1 MAFKIFMRVFAL
13 ILLAILA
20 FPATA
25 EPIKIGYI
33 DTEKVVNN
41 LSQYQQ
47 ENNSIIKEFESK
59 KQELLDL
66 FNHIELVRAN
76 LNKIDKSLNE
86 NDFQIELNK
95 VLELE
100 SSFQQETEYWQEKI
114 NQKKIDLLQKI
125 EIVINKAIKEF
136 AINEGYDLI
145 LYENAAFVSKN
156 VNITNKIISII
167 EGM

>member
-1 MAFKIFMRVFAL
+1 MRVFTL
-13 ILLAILA
+13 FLLAFLA
-20 FPATA
+20 LSVTA
-25 EPIKIGYI
+25 ESIKIGYI
-33 DTEKVVNN
+33 DTEKVVNS

-47 ENNSIIKEFESK
+47 ENDGIIQEFESK

-167 EGM
+167 EDM

>member
-1 MAFKIFMRVFAL
+1 MRVFAL
-13 ILLAILA
+13 IFLA
-20 FPATA
+20 FLAFHAIA

-33 DTEKVVNN
+33 DTEKVVNS

-47 ENNSIIKEFESK
+47 ENDDIIQDFESK

-95 VLELE
+95 VLDLE

-167 EGM
+167 EDM

>member
-1 MAFKIFMRVFAL
+1 MRVFTL
-13 ILLAILA
+13 FFLAFLA
-20 FPATA
+20 FPITA
-25 EPIKIGYI
+25 ESIKIGYI
-33 DTEKVVNN
+33 DTEKVVNS

-47 ENNSIIKEFESK
+47 ENDGIIQEFESK

-86 NDFQIELNK
+86 SNFQIELNK

-125 EIVINKAIKEF
+125 EIVVNKAIKEF
-136 AINEGYDLI
+136 AITEGYDLI

-156 VNITNKIISII
+156 VNISNKIISII
-167 EGM
+167 EEM

>member
-1 MAFKIFMRVFAL
+1 MRVFAL
-13 ILLAILA
+13 IFLAFLA

-33 DTEKVVNN
+33 DTEKVVNS

-47 ENNSIIKEFESK
+47 ENDGIIQEFESK

-156 VNITNKIISII
+156 VNISNKIISII
-167 EGM
+167 EDM

>member
-1 MAFKIFMRVFAL
+1 MRVFVL
-13 ILLAILA
+13 FLLAFLA
-20 FPATA
+20 FPVTA

-33 DTEKVVNN
+33 DTEKVVNS

-47 ENNSIIKEFESK
+47 ENDGIIQEFESK

-125 EIVINKAIKEF
+125 EIVVNEAIKEF
-136 AINEGYDLI
+136 AITEGYDLI

-156 VNITNKIISII
+156 VNISNKIISII
-167 EGM
+167 EEM

>member
-1 MAFKIFMRVFAL
+1 MRVFAL
-13 ILLAILA
+13 IFLAFLA

-33 DTEKVVNN
+33 DTEKVVNS

-47 ENNSIIKEFESK
+47 ENDDIIQEFESK

-156 VNITNKIISII
+156 INITNKIISII
-167 EGM
+167 EDM

>member
-1 MAFKIFMRVFAL
+1 MRVFAL
-13 ILLAILA
+13 FFLA
-20 FPATA
+20 FLASPVTA
-25 EPIKIGYI
+25 ESIKIGYI
-33 DTEKVVNN
+33 DTEKVVNS
-41 LSQYQQ
+41 LTQYQQ
-47 ENNSIIKEFESK
+47 ENADIIQEFESK

-167 EGM
+167 EDM

>member
-1 MAFKIFMRVFAL
+1 MRVFAL

-33 DTEKVVNN
+33 DTEKVVNS

-47 ENNSIIKEFESK
+47 ENDGIIQEFESK
-59 KQELLDL
+59 KQELLNL

-156 VNITNKIISII
+156 INITNKIISII
-167 EGM
+167 EDI

>member
-1 MAFKIFMRVFAL
+1 MRVFAL
-13 ILLAILA
+13 IFLAFLA

-33 DTEKVVNN
+33 DTEKVVNS

-47 ENNSIIKEFESK
+47 ENDGIIQEFESK

-76 LNKIDKSLNE
+76 LSKIDKSLNE
-86 NDFQIELNK
+86 SDFQIELNK

-167 EGM
+167 EDM

>member
-1 MAFKIFMRVFAL
+1 MRVFAL
-13 ILLAILA
+13 FLLAFLA
-20 FPATA
+20 FPVTA
-25 EPIKIGYI
+25 ESIKIGYI
-33 DTEKVVNN
+33 DTEKVVNS
-41 LSQYQQ
+41 LTQYQQ
-47 ENNSIIKEFESK
+47 ENADIIQEFESK

-76 LNKIDKSLNE
+76 LTKIDKSLNE
-86 NDFQIELNK
+86 SNFQIELNK

-125 EIVINKAIKEF
+125 EIVVNEAIKEF
-136 AINEGYDLI
+136 AITEGYDLI

-156 VNITNKIISII
+156 VNISNKIISII
-167 EGM
+167 EEM

>member
-1 MAFKIFMRVFAL
+1 MRVFAL
-13 ILLAILA
+13 IFLAFLA

-33 DTEKVVNN
+33 DTEKVVNS

-47 ENNSIIKEFESK
+47 ENEGIIQEFESK
-59 KQELLDL
+59 KQELLNL

-156 VNITNKIISII
+156 INITNKIISII
-167 EGM
+167 EDM

>member
-1 MAFKIFMRVFAL
+1 MRVFAL
-13 ILLAILA
+13 IFLAFLA
-20 FPATA
+20 FPAPA

-33 DTEKVVNN
+33 DTEKVVNS
-41 LSQYQQ
+41 LTQYQQ
-47 ENNSIIKEFESK
+47 ENADIIQEFESK
-59 KQELLDL
+59 KQELLNL

-156 VNITNKIISII
+156 INITNKIISII

>member
-1 MAFKIFMRVFAL
+1 MRVFAL
-13 ILLAILA
+13 FLLAFLA
-20 FPATA
+20 FPVTA
-25 EPIKIGYI
+25 ESIKIGYI
-33 DTEKVVNN
+33 DTEKVVNS
-41 LSQYQQ
+41 LTQYQQ
-47 ENNSIIKEFESK
+47 ENADIIQEFESK

-76 LNKIDKSLNE
+76 LSKIDKSLNE
-86 NDFQIELNK
+86 SNFQIELNK

-125 EIVINKAIKEF
+125 EIVVNEAIKEF
-136 AINEGYDLI
+136 AITEGYDLI

-156 VNITNKIISII
+156 VNISNKIISII
-167 EGM
+167 EEM

>member
-1 MAFKIFMRVFAL
+1 MRVFAL
-13 ILLAILA
+13 FLLAFLA
-20 FPATA
+20 LPVNA
-25 EPIKIGYI
+25 ESIKIGYI
-33 DTEKVVNN
+33 DTEKVVNS

-47 ENNSIIKEFESK
+47 ENADIIQEFESK

-76 LNKIDKSLNE
+76 LSKIDKSLNE
-86 NDFQIELNK
+86 SDFQIELNK
-95 VLELE
+95 ALELE

-125 EIVINKAIKEF
+125 EIVVNEAIKEF
-136 AINEGYDLI
+136 AINEGYELI

-156 VNITNKIISII
+156 INITNKIISII

>member
-1 MAFKIFMRVFAL
+1 MRVFTL
-13 ILLAILA
+13 FLLAFLA
-20 FPATA
+20 LSVTA
-25 EPIKIGYI
+25 ESIKIGYI
-33 DTEKVVNN
+33 DTEKVVNS
-41 LSQYQQ
+41 LTQYQQ
-47 ENNSIIKEFESK
+47 ENNSIIQEFESK

-167 EGM
+167 EDM

>member
-1 MAFKIFMRVFAL
+1 MRVFVL
-13 ILLAILA
+13 IFLA
-20 FPATA
+20 FLALPATA

-33 DTEKVVNN
+33 DTEKVVNS

-47 ENNSIIKEFESK
+47 ENDGIIQEFESK

-156 VNITNKIISII
+156 INITNKIISII
-167 EGM
+167 EDM

>member
-1 MAFKIFMRVFAL
+1 MRVFAL
-13 ILLAILA
+13 FLLAFLA
-20 FPATA
+20 FPVTA
-25 EPIKIGYI
+25 ESIKIGYI
-33 DTEKVVNN
+33 DTEKVVNS
-41 LSQYQQ
+41 LTQYQQ
-47 ENNSIIKEFESK
+47 KNADIIQEFESK

-66 FNHIELVRAN
+66 FNHIELVRTN

-86 NDFQIELNK
+86 NNFQIELNK

-167 EGM
+167 EDM

>member
-1 MAFKIFMRVFAL
+1 MRVFAL
-13 ILLAILA
+13 IFLAFLA

-33 DTEKVVNN
+33 DTEKVVNS

-47 ENNSIIKEFESK
+47 ENDGIIQEFESK

-156 VNITNKIISII
+156 INITNKIISII
-167 EGM
+167 EDI

>member
-1 MAFKIFMRVFAL
+1 MRVFAL
-13 ILLAILA
+13 IFLA
-20 FPATA
+20 FLALPATA
-25 EPIKIGYI
+25 DSIKIGYI
-33 DTEKVVNN
+33 DTEKVVNS

-47 ENNSIIKEFESK
+47 ENDDIIQEFELK

-156 VNITNKIISII
+156 INITNKIISII
-167 EGM
+167 EDM

>member
-1 MAFKIFMRVFAL
+1 MRVFAL
-13 ILLAILA
+13 IFLAFLA
-20 FPATA
+20 FPANA

-33 DTEKVVNN
+33 DTEKVVNS

-47 ENNSIIKEFESK
+47 ENDDIIQEFESK

-156 VNITNKIISII
+156 INITNKIISII
-167 EGM
+167 EDM

>member
-1 MAFKIFMRVFAL
+1 MRVFTL
-13 ILLAILA
+13 FLLAFLA
-20 FPATA
+20 LSVTA
-25 EPIKIGYI
+25 ESIKIGYI
-33 DTEKVVNN
+33 DTEKVVNS
-41 LSQYQQ
+41 LTQYQQ
-47 ENNSIIKEFESK
+47 ENDDIIQDFESK

-156 VNITNKIISII
+156 INITNKIISII
-167 EGM
+167 EDM

>member
-1 MAFKIFMRVFAL
+1 MRVFAL
-13 ILLAILA
+13 FLLAFLA
-20 FPATA
+20 FPVTA
-25 EPIKIGYI
+25 ESIKIGYI
-33 DTEKVVNN
+33 DTEKVVNS
-41 LSQYQQ
+41 LTQYQQ
-47 ENNSIIKEFESK
+47 ENDDIIQDFESK

-100 SSFQQETEYWQEKI
+100 LSFQQETEYWQEKI

-167 EGM
+167 EDM

>member
-1 MAFKIFMRVFAL
+1 MRVFAL
-13 ILLAILA
+13 FLLAFLA
-20 FPATA
+20 FPVTA
-25 EPIKIGYI
+25 ESIKIGYI
-33 DTEKVVNN
+33 DTEKVVNS

-47 ENNSIIKEFESK
+47 ENDGIIQEFESK

-156 VNITNKIISII
+156 INITNKIISII
-167 EGM
+167 EDM

>member
-1 MAFKIFMRVFAL
+1 MRVFAL
-13 ILLAILA
+13 FLLAFLA
-20 FPATA
+20 FPVTA
-25 EPIKIGYI
+25 DSIKIGYI
-33 DTEKVVNN
+33 DTEKVVNS
-41 LSQYQQ
+41 LTQYQQ
-47 ENNSIIKEFESK
+47 ENADIIKEFESK

-76 LNKIDKSLNE
+76 LSKIDKSLNE
-86 NDFQIELNK
+86 SDFQIELNK

-125 EIVINKAIKEF
+125 EIVVNDAIKEF
-136 AINEGYDLI
+136 AITEGYDLI

-156 VNITNKIISII
+156 VNISNKIISII
-167 EGM
+167 EEM

>member
-1 MAFKIFMRVFAL
+1 MRVFAL
-13 ILLAILA
+13 FLLAFLA
-20 FPATA
+20 FPVTA
-25 EPIKIGYI
+25 ESIKIGYI
-33 DTEKVVNN
+33 DTEKVVNS
-41 LSQYQQ
+41 LTQYQQ
-47 ENNSIIKEFESK
+47 KNADIIQEFESK

-76 LNKIDKSLNE
+76 LSKIDKSLNE
-86 NDFQIELNK
+86 SNFQIELNK

-125 EIVINKAIKEF
+125 EIVVNEAIKEF
-136 AINEGYDLI
+136 AITEGYDLI

-156 VNITNKIISII
+156 VNISNKIISII
-167 EGM
+167 EEM

>member
-1 MAFKIFMRVFAL
+1 MRVFAL
-13 ILLAILA
+13 IFLAFLA

-33 DTEKVVNN
+33 DTEKVVNS

-47 ENNSIIKEFESK
+47 ENEGIIQEFESK
-59 KQELLDL
+59 KQELLNL

-145 LYENAAFVSKN
+145 LYENAAFVSN
-156 VNITNKIISII
+156 NINITNKIISII

>member
-1 MAFKIFMRVFAL
+1 MRVFAL
-13 ILLAILA
+13 FLLAFLA
-20 FPATA
+20 FPVTA
-25 EPIKIGYI
+25 ESIKIGYI
-33 DTEKVVNN
+33 DTEKVVNS
-41 LSQYQQ
+41 LTQYQQ
-47 ENNSIIKEFESK
+47 ENADIIQEFESK

-76 LNKIDKSLNE
+76 LSKIDKSLNE
-86 NDFQIELNK
+86 SDFQIELNK

-125 EIVINKAIKEF
+125 EIVVNDAIKEF
-136 AINEGYDLI
+136 AITEGYDLI

-156 VNITNKIISII
+156 VNISNKIISII
-167 EGM
+167 EEM

>member
-1 MAFKIFMRVFAL
+1 MRVFAL
-13 ILLAILA
+13 FLLAFLA
-20 FPATA
+20 LPVSA
-25 EPIKIGYI
+25 ESIKIGYI
-33 DTEKVVNN
+33 DTEKVVNS
-41 LSQYQQ
+41 LTQYQQ
-47 ENNSIIKEFESK
+47 ENTDIIQEFESK

-76 LNKIDKSLNE
+76 LSKIDKSLNE
-86 NDFQIELNK
+86 SNFQIELNK
-95 VLELE
+95 VLDLE

-156 VNITNKIISII
+156 VNISNKIISII
-167 EGM
+167 EEM

>member
-1 MAFKIFMRVFAL
+1 MRVFAL
-13 ILLAILA
+13 IFLAFLA

-33 DTEKVVNN
+33 DTEKVVNS

-47 ENNSIIKEFESK
+47 ENDDIIQEFESK

-76 LNKIDKSLNE
+76 LNKIDKTLNE

-156 VNITNKIISII
+156 INITNKIISII
-167 EGM
+167 EDM